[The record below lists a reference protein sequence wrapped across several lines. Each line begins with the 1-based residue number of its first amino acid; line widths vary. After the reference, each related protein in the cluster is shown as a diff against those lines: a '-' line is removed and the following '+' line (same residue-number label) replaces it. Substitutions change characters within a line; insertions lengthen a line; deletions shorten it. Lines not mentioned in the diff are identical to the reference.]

1 VNNEPPHERRAE
13 SRDDDIR
20 EETMRLRLVVLGLA
34 CLALAGAPDARA
46 LDYPTRPVRLVVGF
60 PAGGPTD
67 VLARLVGQRLAE
79 RLGQQFVV
87 ENKPGAGSNIGTES
101 VVKSAPDGYTILVCA
116 SANTINSSLYKR
128 LNFDFARDL
137 APVAGLARVP
147 NALLV
152 HPTVP
157 ARTVPE
163 FIAYAKTNAGKV
175 NMASSGAG
183 TTPHLAGELFKAM
196 AGVDLTHVPYKGSAP
211 AVTDLVGGQ
220 VQVWFGDLPTG
231 LPHIRSGAIR
241 ALAVT
246 TAARSDVLPDLPP
259 IADTVPGFEASA
271 WFGFV
276 APKGT
281 SPENVDRLNREINA
295 VLAEPKIKARIAEL
309 GSSPMIMTPAE
320 FGAFIASETAKWAK
334 AVALSGARVD

>member
-1 VNNEPPHERRAE
+1 MKQPGGRL
-13 SRDDDIR
+13 R
-20 EETMRLRLVVLGLA
+20 EEIMRFHLVALGVA
-34 CLALAGAPDARA
+34 CLALGAASDARA
-46 LDYPTRPVRLVVGF
+46 LDYPARPVKLVVGF

-79 RLGQQFVV
+79 RLGAQFVV

-116 SANTINSSLYKR
+116 SANTINTSLYKR
-128 LNFDFARDL
+128 LSFDFARDL
-137 APVAGLARVP
+137 APVAGLAHVP

-157 ARTVPE
+157 ARSVPE
-163 FIAYAKTNAGKV
+163 FIAYAKANAGKV
-175 NMASSGAG
+175 NMASSGTG

-231 LPHIRSGAIR
+231 LPHVRSGAIR

-246 TAARSDVLPDLPP
+246 TAARSDILPELPP
-259 IADTVPGFEASA
+259 IADTVPGFDASA

-276 APKGT
+276 APRGT
-281 SPENVDRLNREINA
+281 PAEIVDKLNREINA
-295 VLAEPKIKARIAEL
+295 VLAEPKVRARIAEL
-309 GSSPMIMTPAE
+309 GSSPMIMTPAQ
-320 FGAFIASETAKWAK
+320 FGDFIASETAKWAR
-334 AVALSGARVD
+334 AVTLSGARVD

>member
-1 VNNEPPHERRAE
+1 
-13 SRDDDIR
+13 
-20 EETMRLRLVVLGLA
+20 MRFRLFALGLA
-34 CLALAGAPDARA
+34 CLAFAGASDAQA
-46 LDYPTRPVRLVVGF
+46 LDYPTRPVKLVVGF

-67 VLARLVGQRLAE
+67 VLARLMGQRLSE

-87 ENKPGAGSNIGTES
+87 ENKPGAGSNIATEG

-116 SANTINSSLYKR
+116 SANTINTSLYKR
-128 LNFDFARDL
+128 LSFDFARDL

-152 HPTVP
+152 HPAVP
-157 ARTVPE
+157 ARSVPE

-276 APKGT
+276 VPKGT
-281 SPENVDRLNREINA
+281 PAEIVDKLNREINA
-295 VLAEPKIKARIAEL
+295 ALADPKVQARIAGL
-309 GSSPMIMTPAE
+309 GSSPMVVTPTE
-320 FGAFIASETAKWAK
+320 FGVFIASETAKWAK

>member
-1 VNNEPPHERRAE
+1 
-13 SRDDDIR
+13 
-20 EETMRLRLVVLGLA
+20 
-34 CLALAGAPDARA
+34 
-46 LDYPTRPVRLVVGF
+46 
-60 PAGGPTD
+60 
-67 VLARLVGQRLAE
+67 VLARLIGQRLSE

-87 ENKPGAGSNIGTES
+87 ENKPGAGSNIATEG

-116 SANTINSSLYKR
+116 SANTINTSLYKR
-128 LNFDFARDL
+128 LSFDFARDL

-152 HPTVP
+152 HPAVP
-157 ARTVPE
+157 ARSVPE

-276 APKGT
+276 VPKGT
-281 SPENVDRLNREINA
+281 PAEIVDKLNREINA
-295 VLAEPKIKARIAEL
+295 ALADPKVQARIAGL

>member
-1 VNNEPPHERRAE
+1 
-13 SRDDDIR
+13 
-20 EETMRLRLVVLGLA
+20 MRLRLVVLGLA

>member
-1 VNNEPPHERRAE
+1 
-13 SRDDDIR
+13 
-20 EETMRLRLVVLGLA
+20 MRLRLVVLGLA

-246 TAARSDVLPDLPP
+246 TAARSDLLPELPP

-281 SPENVDRLNREINA
+281 SPEIVDRLNREINA

>member
-1 VNNEPPHERRAE
+1 
-13 SRDDDIR
+13 
-20 EETMRLRLVVLGLA
+20 MRLRLVVLGLA

-281 SPENVDRLNREINA
+281 SPEIVDRLNREINA

>member
-1 VNNEPPHERRAE
+1 
-13 SRDDDIR
+13 
-20 EETMRLRLVVLGLA
+20 MRFRLFALGLA
-34 CLALAGAPDARA
+34 CLAFAGASDAQA
-46 LDYPTRPVRLVVGF
+46 LDYPTRPVKLVVGF

-67 VLARLVGQRLAE
+67 VLARLIGQRLSE

-87 ENKPGAGSNIGTES
+87 ENKPGAGSNIATEG

-116 SANTINSSLYKR
+116 SANTINTSLYKR
-128 LNFDFARDL
+128 LSFDFARDL

-152 HPTVP
+152 HPAVP
-157 ARTVPE
+157 ARSVPE

-196 AGVDLTHVPYKGSAP
+196 AGIDLTHVPYKGSAP

-276 APKGT
+276 VPKGT
-281 SPENVDRLNREINA
+281 PAEIVDKLNREINA
-295 VLAEPKIKARIAEL
+295 ALADPKVQARIAGL

>member
-1 VNNEPPHERRAE
+1 
-13 SRDDDIR
+13 
-20 EETMRLRLVVLGLA
+20 MRFRLFALGLA
-34 CLALAGAPDARA
+34 CLAFAGASDAQA
-46 LDYPTRPVRLVVGF
+46 LDYPTRPVKLVVGF

-67 VLARLVGQRLAE
+67 VLARLIGQRLSE

-87 ENKPGAGSNIGTES
+87 ENKPGAGSNIATEG

-116 SANTINSSLYKR
+116 SANTINTSLYKR
-128 LNFDFARDL
+128 LSFDFARDL

-152 HPTVP
+152 HPAVP
-157 ARTVPE
+157 ARSVPE

-276 APKGT
+276 VPKGT
-281 SPENVDRLNREINA
+281 PAEIVDKLNREINA
-295 VLAEPKIKARIAEL
+295 ALADPKVQARIAGL
-309 GSSPMIMTPAE
+309 GSSPMIMTAAE

>member
-1 VNNEPPHERRAE
+1 
-13 SRDDDIR
+13 
-20 EETMRLRLVVLGLA
+20 MRFRLFALGLA
-34 CLALAGAPDARA
+34 CLAFAGASDAQA
-46 LDYPTRPVRLVVGF
+46 LDYPTRPVKLVVGF

-67 VLARLVGQRLAE
+67 VLARLMGQRLSE

-87 ENKPGAGSNIGTES
+87 ENKPGAGSNIATEG

-116 SANTINSSLYKR
+116 SANTINTSLYKR
-128 LNFDFARDL
+128 LSFDFARDL

-152 HPTVP
+152 HPAVP
-157 ARTVPE
+157 ARSVPE

-276 APKGT
+276 VPKGT
-281 SPENVDRLNREINA
+281 PAEIVDKLNREINA
-295 VLAEPKIKARIAEL
+295 ALADPKVQARIAGL

>member
-1 VNNEPPHERRAE
+1 
-13 SRDDDIR
+13 
-20 EETMRLRLVVLGLA
+20 MRLRLVVLGLA

-309 GSSPMIMTPAE
+309 GSSPMIMTPTE
-320 FGAFIASETAKWAK
+320 FGAFIASETAKWAR
-334 AVALSGARVD
+334 AVSLSGARVD